1 MDQSTGPA
9 ETGEVCRKVVDI
21 DFPNQKS
28 LTPGCNLI
36 ASRHMKLNFFG
47 VLAVAA
53 VLVFG
58 AGCYSTAD
66 GHSKFGVPFA
76 KDKIESRYERPAEQ
90 IFAAAKEVLRFNG
103 TLYGENTISHTL
115 EAKVDT
121 RTVWV
126 AVDEV
131 EPKVARV
138 VVQARK
144 RNKTADVDLAAE
156 IDKQIA
162 LRLK

>member
-1 MDQSTGPA
+1 MTVSRDVVASQ
-9 ETGEVCRKVVDI
+9 RMKV
-21 DFPNQKS
+21 
-28 LTPGCNLI
+28 
-36 ASRHMKLNFFG
+36 NFIRF
-47 VLAVAA
+47 LAVTMMLA
-53 VLVFG
+53 LFT
-58 AGCYSTAD
+58 GCYSTVD
-66 GHSKFGVPFA
+66 NRKKVGMPMA
-76 KDKIESRYERPAEQ
+76 KDKIESRYERPVEV

-126 AVDEV
+126 SVDEV
-131 EPKVARV
+131 EPKIARV
-138 VVQARK
+138 IVSALK
-144 RNKTADVDLAAE
+144 KTGIPDLDLAAE